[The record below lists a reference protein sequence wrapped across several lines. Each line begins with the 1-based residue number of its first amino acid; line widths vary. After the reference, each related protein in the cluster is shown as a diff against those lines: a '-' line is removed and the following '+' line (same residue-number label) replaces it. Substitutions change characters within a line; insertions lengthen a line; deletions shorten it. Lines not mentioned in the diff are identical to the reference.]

1 MTIVYIILLILL
13 VFLLWM
19 SRGIKNNEKFRKRF
33 GERSDH
39 VAFLIRSCL
48 VVLLIE
54 MGVFNMNAVHLLGGD
69 YPKAELAPETAYTEN
84 IEVYAPGSAMN
95 SGEGNC
101 VLEFKGINKQI
112 GTLTLPIASTSN
124 SVLHVNIDIKDA
136 TQSGSYRYGI
146 ASADI
151 IAGDERSTT
160 IPCNFSGPVSDL
172 RISFNADA
180 GDLIGIGTILINYPI
195 KYCFSLTRFLIM
207 YLGCLLIYALS
218 SDKLLRNRYELKKK
232 AVKTASCCLT
242 AALVLVSL
250 FLTNM
255 ARYTDPNHSIGKDF
269 KSLSGNQ
276 ISQEIVDAFEAGRVD
291 LDIPMNPKL
300 LALPNP
306 YDWSQR
312 TNEIGAYPWDHLLF
326 EGKYYSYYG
335 IGPVLTLFLP
345 YHKLTGYYFPS
356 SWAVWLYTAF
366 GIVFLTLMYLAFA
379 DKFFS
384 KVNGSM
390 VFIGLAIIQMST
402 GAFFNCYYANFYE
415 IAQASGFFWTV
426 AGAYFM
432 VSSNVIGG
440 GKISNVRLAISTAC
454 LSMAVLCRP
463 TLAVYCVAA
472 LLFIYAG
479 YKKLREE
486 KGKAPVKAAKDTTGD
501 KKKDSAKADKKDKK
515 NGNVFLPYFLC
526 ALLPFVLIGSI
537 QVWYNWV
544 RFGNPLDFGIQYSL
558 TINDFIN
565 SQYHTHFALL
575 GIYSYILAYPEFSE
589 HFPFMLAGS
598 AKTFNANGYYFIA
611 TGAALGLLWRALP
624 ITAYSQTCRA
634 YRVSDSRNKRLYSIL
649 LAAVCI
655 VCPFI
660 IIFSIWE
667 SGYGTRYCCDFAWQL
682 ILGSL
687 VIMFVIWERCKE
699 NTQRHIN
706 TLMIGAGIVSL
717 VMNFVQVYTYS
728 SPATLFPAEWQ
739 AKVMTFGRL
748 FEFWR

>member
-1 MTIVYIILLILL
+1 MSIVYFIILILLIALMW
-13 VFLLWM
+13 V
-19 SRGIKNNEKFRKRF
+19 SRGIGKKEEFRKRF
-33 GERSDH
+33 GDRADIA
-39 VAFLIRSCL
+39 AFLIRSFL
-48 VVLLIE
+48 AVLIVE
-54 MGVFNMNAVHLLGGD
+54 FGVFNLNALHLLGGG
-69 YPKAELAPETAYTEN
+69 YERKTLSISSAYTEN
-84 IEVYAPGSAMN
+84 ISASSSGISANTGDGS
-95 SGEGNC
+95 C
-101 VLEFKGINKQI
+101 VIEYHGVGTPV
-112 GTLTLPIASTSN
+112 GTLTFPFSSDKKST
-124 SVLHVNIDIKDA
+124 VHVNIDIKDA

-151 IAGDERSTT
+151 IADNTRSQT
-160 IPCNFSGPVSDL
+160 IPCNFSGEVSDL
-172 RISFNADA
+172 RISFSADSGERIEL
-180 GDLIGIGTILINYPI
+180 GDVIVNKPIGIH
-195 KYCFSLTRFLIM
+195 FSLLRFLIM

-218 SDKLLRNRYELKKK
+218 SEKLLMNRYELRKK
-232 AVKTASCCLT
+232 AVKIASCCLT
-242 AALVLVSL
+242 GALILLSL

-255 ARYTDPNHSIGKDF
+255 ARYTDPNHSIAKDF

-291 LDIPMNPKL
+291 LDIPMNQQL

-312 TNEIGAYPWDHLLF
+312 TGDIGSYPWDHLLF

-335 IGPVLTLFLP
+335 IGPVITLFLP
-345 YHKLTGYYFPS
+345 YHMLTGYYFPS

-366 GIVFLTLMYLAFA
+366 GILFLTLMYLAFA
-379 DKFFS
+379 DRFFS
-384 KVNGSM
+384 KVSGSM

-402 GAFFNCYYANFYE
+402 GVFFNCYYANFYE

-440 GKISNVRLAISTAC
+440 GKISNTRLAISTAC

-479 YKKLREE
+479 FRKLREE
-486 KGKAPVKAAKDTTGD
+486 KGSAAKDTAKD
-501 KKKDSAKADKKDKK
+501 KKKDAKKDEKK
-515 NGNVFLPYFLC
+515 EKKSGNAYLPYFLC

-575 GIYSYILAYPEFSE
+575 GIYSYILCYPEFSE
-589 HFPFMLAGS
+589 HFPFMLAGG
-598 AKTFNANGYYFIA
+598 ARTFNANGYYFIA

-624 ITAYSQTCRA
+624 ITAYTQTCRA
-634 YRVSDSRNKRLYSIL
+634 YKAAEGKNKRLYSIL

-687 VIMFVIWERCKE
+687 IIMFVLWERSKE

-717 VMNFVQVYTYS
+717 AMNFVQVYTYS
-728 SPATLFPAEWQ
+728 SPETLFPVDWQ